1 MDTLELVHPATNKV
15 SALSLP
21 ALRQQAA
28 LRTARLA
35 RRRVPISLLEGMDVA
50 LVPDTVPQWEGAG
63 NPIEIA
69 FTVAGEMGYL
79 RTVTPLVQRLLAL
92 ADVRLRPDELDA
104 ELAAMVIETVLA
116 ERIEE
121 LERHLGAEVAFL
133 NLERSASRN
142 NMASLPLQVRVAE
155 GGAYPG
161 MLFGSAA
168 LLSIFARHWERQ
180 PPLIVE
186 YDALTF
192 TLACRVAFTDLSLSA
207 LRALGVGDAMLFD
220 RVAVPGGAAVV
231 LGEALHATA
240 IFDEEGYL
248 SLSDGFLATEH
259 YALGEFLMTDGDDED
274 RPVQAIMDS
283 AIDDLPVRLV
293 FEVGR
298 KEVTVQE
305 LRDLGVGAPVPLDR
319 PASSAVQIFANGRRI
334 GAGEMVM
341 IGDQLGVRIMQLN
354 GNA

>member
-1 MDTLELVHPATNKV
+1 
-15 SALSLP
+15 
-21 ALRQQAA
+21 LRA
-28 LRTARLA
+28 ARLA
-35 RRRVPISLLEGMDVA
+35 RARQPVPLLDGMDVA
-50 LVPDTVPQWEGAG
+50 LVSDTALQWEDAG
-63 NPIEIA
+63 KPVEIV
-69 FTVAGEMGYL
+69 FTVAGEIGYL
-79 RTVTPLVQRLLAL
+79 RTVTPLIQRLLIH

-116 ERIEE
+116 ERMEE
-121 LERHLGAEVAFL
+121 LEGRLGAEIAFL
-133 NLERSASRN
+133 NLERSAVRES
-142 NMASLPLQVRVAE
+142 MASLPLQIRVAE
-155 GGAYPG
+155 AGAFPG

-168 LLSIFARHWERQ
+168 LLSVVARLWEDR
-180 PPLIVE
+180 P
-186 YDALTF
+186 ALDPDRDDLSF
-192 TLACRVAFTDLSLSA
+192 TLACRVAFTDLDLSA
-207 LRALGVGDAMLFD
+207 LRVLGIGDAMLFD

-231 LGEALHATA
+231 IGEALHATA
-240 IFDEEGYL
+240 IFDEQGHLTL
-248 SLSDGFLATEH
+248 SEGFLAPERF
-259 YALGEFLMTDGDDED
+259 ALGEFLMTDGDDQD

-298 KEVTVQE
+298 KDMTVQE

-341 IGDQLGVRIMQLN
+341 IGDQLGVRITQLN